1 MSRNRTSKP
10 RETSKSRRPGA
21 RSLLIAGI
29 SIAGLVVVAL
39 SATLGEDSLPSEALV
54 DTSGTPVLQLDSDF
68 VDFGDV
74 PFNQMVEA
82 SFEVTNTG
90 DAALLFAEEPFVEL
104 KDGC

>member
-1 MSRNRTSKP
+1 M
-10 RETSKSRRPGA
+10 
-21 RSLLIAGI
+21 I
-29 SIAGLVVVAL
+29 
-39 SATLGEDSLPSEALV
+39 ATLGEESAPSEALV

-82 SFEVTNTG
+82 SFEVTNSG
-90 DAALLFAEEPFVEL
+90 DAALLFAEAPFVEL

>member
-1 MSRNRTSKP
+1 MSKSRTS
-10 RETSKSRRPGA
+10 EVRRPGA

-29 SIAGLVVVAL
+29 SIASLVVVAII
-39 SATLGEDSLPSEALV
+39 ATPGEEPAPSEALV

-82 SFEVTNTG
+82 SFEVTNSG
-90 DAALLFAEEPFVEL
+90 DATLLFAEAPFVEL

>member
-1 MSRNRTSKP
+1 MG
-10 RETSKSRRPGA
+10 KSRTPEVRRSGA
-21 RSLLIAGI
+21 RSLLIAGV
-29 SIAGLVVVAL
+29 SIASLVVVAMI
-39 SATLGEDSLPSEALV
+39 ATLGEESAPSEALV

-82 SFEVTNTG
+82 SFEVTNSG
-90 DAALLFAEEPFVEL
+90 DAALLFAEAPFVEL